1 MGPTPERA
9 LRVAV
14 TALLGVALVSVNTL
28 LMGAIGG
35 ALSVTLQ
42 DRVGPGALLAVQL
55 VPVSVG
61 FLVLA
66 QLFPPPRGTF
76 GRPRRGRHWLT
87 IPVGMLALSAALDAC
102 LELLGAQGG
111 ALEEIQHAVLSTP
124 LPGRF
129 LLLIAT
135 AALPALGEEAFFRGT
150 ILGRAGL
157 SEPGIALS
165 AVLFGLAHFDPW
177 QSPAAALMGIYLGL
191 MALLTRSIW
200 PGIVAHAFN
209 NGLFTLAPELG
220 DALPSGAVAVVGFL
234 VAGAVLVF
242 EAVSATGSAH
252 DAMAELRPTDAG
264 DRGPGPGP
272 EPPQLG

>member
-1 MGPTPERA
+1 MGPTPAQA
-9 LRVAV
+9 LRVSV
-14 TALLGVALVSVNTL
+14 TALLGLALVSVNTL

-35 ALSVTLQ
+35 ALSVALR
-42 DRVGPGALLAVQL
+42 DRIGPGALLAVQL

-61 FLVLA
+61 FLGLA
-66 QLFPPPRGTF
+66 LLFPPPRGTF
-76 GRPRRGRHWLT
+76 GRPLWRRQWVT

-111 ALEEIQHAVLSTP
+111 ALEEIQRAVLSTP
-124 LPGRF
+124 LPGR
-129 LLLIAT
+129 LLLLVAT
-135 AALPALGEEAFFRGT
+135 ALLPALGEEAFFRGT

-157 SEPGIALS
+157 SESGIALS
-165 AVLFGLAHFDPW
+165 AVLFGLAHFDAW

-191 MALLTRSIW
+191 MAFLTRSIW

-209 NGLFTLAPELG
+209 NGLFTLAPQLG
-220 DALPSGAVAVVGFL
+220 DELPSGAVAVLGFV

-242 EAVSATGSAH
+242 EAVGATGRAH

>member
-1 MGPTPERA
+1 MGQAPEHG

-14 TALLGVALVSVNTL
+14 TALLGVSLVSVNTL
-28 LMGAIGG
+28 LMGAVGG
-35 ALSVTLQ
+35 GLSVALQ
-42 DRVGPGALLAVQL
+42 DRLGPGALLAVQL

-61 FLVLA
+61 FLALA
-66 QLFPPPRGTF
+66 LLFPPPRGTF
-76 GRPRRGRHWLT
+76 GRPLRRRHWLT

-111 ALEEIQHAVLSTP
+111 ALEEIQRAVLSTP
-124 LPGRF
+124 LAGR
-129 LLLIAT
+129 LLLVVAT

-157 SEPGIALS
+157 SEAGIALS
-165 AVLFGLAHFDPW
+165 AVLFGLAHFDAW
-177 QSPAAALMGIYLGL
+177 QSPAAALMGIYLGF
-191 MALLTRSIW
+191 MALLTRSLW

-209 NGLFTLAPELG
+209 NGLFTLAPQLG
-220 DALPSGAVAVVGFL
+220 DELPNGAVALVGFL

-242 EAVSATGSAH
+242 EAVSATGGAH
-252 DAMAELRPTDAG
+252 DALAALRPTDAG